1 MSDGKG
7 TNYSSKIKTLGDGEV
22 SVTVVESPA
31 KIGAALFDVFNQRAG
46 IAQLG
51 ERQTEDLKVACSI
64 HAHRI
69 FYILCLKLSL
79 PFELSNTWSS
89 AVRQEW
95 PRERPLRCYLSLLE
109 IEDVSHEHASHA
121 AIRASG
127 SDGETHFNVKMSPP
141 SSRTSP
147 WLTATV
153 WSRRPR

>member
-22 SVTVVESPA
+22 LVTVVESPA
-31 KIGAALFDVFNQRAG
+31 KIGAAMFDVFNQREA
-46 IAQLG
+46 
-51 ERQTEDLKVACSI
+51 
-64 HAHRI
+64 
-69 FYILCLKLSL
+69 
-79 PFELSNTWSS
+79 
-89 AVRQEW
+89 
-95 PRERPLRCYLSLLE
+95 SLLE

-147 WLTATV
+147 WLIATV